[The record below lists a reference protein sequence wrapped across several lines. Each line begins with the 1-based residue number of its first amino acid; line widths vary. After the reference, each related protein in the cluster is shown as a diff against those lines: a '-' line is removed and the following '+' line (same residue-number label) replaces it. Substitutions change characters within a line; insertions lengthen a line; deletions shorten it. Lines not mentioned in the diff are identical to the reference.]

1 MKITTKLIVSYLS
14 LAVIVIILG
23 ALSFLGLDRIYSNA
37 NELYNQRLQPSITL
51 TEMAKTMENTRV
63 QMLSG
68 VANEDSARGEKAIA
82 NIERIDELITDYENR
97 NMEKRESEKFSEL
110 KQNWQDFTEIVR
122 QNVETLSAGMYIET
136 LEGIARGSEPY
147 TAASTNVSELIEI
160 VDALATETYENDKE
174 IYSADRI
181 MIILTSIV
189 ATIMAI
195 VIGTFMGRIIGVPLK
210 KVSQKLDHISKGD
223 LTEPVEV
230 TKRKDEIGILIN
242 ATSKMQEELKNLIN
256 SVADATVQVLSSSE
270 ELTQS
275 TNEVVVGAEQVATTM
290 QELATGAEA
299 QANSTS
305 EFSEH
310 MQKFSETIE
319 DSSKE
324 SEKIYQTST
333 NVYSLTKD
341 GREMMA
347 NSVSQMQSID
357 NIVKNSVDGVK
368 ELDVKSGE
376 ISKLVGVIESIAEQT
391 NLLAL
396 NAAIEA
402 ARVGDQG
409 KGFAVVA
416 DEIRQLAEQASVSV
430 VDITDIVN
438 NIQSE
443 SAKLVVGLET
453 GYEQVEKGTSQIQ
466 QTGETFNKISSSVES
481 MGNAIKEISNRL
493 AGNRST
499 TKNMSTNIEEIAGLS
514 EQSAAGIEQTSA
526 TAQQT
531 TSTMQEVSS
540 SSEELANLAEKLS
553 KLVERFKI

>member
-23 ALSFLGLDRIYSNA
+23 ALSFLGIDRIYSNA

-136 LEGIARGSEPY
+136 LEGLGRGADPY

-160 VDALATETYENDKE
+160 VDDLATKTYENDKE
-174 IYSADRI
+174 VYDADRFL
-181 MIILTSIV
+181 IILASIL
-189 ATIMAI
+189 ATILAI
-195 VIGTFMGRIIGVPLK
+195 VIGVFMGRVIGVPLK
-210 KVSQKLDHISKGD
+210 RVSRNLDNISNGD
-223 LTEPVEV
+223 LTEEIKT
-230 TKRKDEIGILIN
+230 TKRKDEIGQLVR
-242 ATSKMQEELKNLIN
+242 ATSQMQSELKNLIN

-324 SEKIYQTST
+324 SGKIYQTST

-416 DEIRQLAEQASVSV
+416 DEIRQLAEQVSISV

-443 SAKLVVGLET
+443 SAKLVIGLET
-453 GYEQVEKGTSQIQ
+453 GYEQVEKGTIQIQ
-466 QTGETFNKISSSVES
+466 KTGETFNKISSSVES

-553 KLVERFKI
+553 NLVERFKI

>member
-1 MKITTKLIVSYLS
+1 MKITTKLIISYLS

-23 ALSFLGLDRIYSNA
+23 GLSFLALNRIYSNA
-37 NELYNQRLQPSITL
+37 NELYNERLQPTLTL
-51 TEMAKTMENTRV
+51 TEIAQTMENTRV

-68 VANEDSARGEKAIA
+68 VANEDTARAEKAIA
-82 NIERIDELITDYENR
+82 NIERLDSLLAEYENR
-97 NMEKRESEKFSEL
+97 DMDQVESEKFSEL
-110 KQNWQDFTEIVR
+110 KNNWQTFTEIVR
-122 QNVETLSAGMYIET
+122 ENVETLTSGMYIET

-256 SVADATVQVLSSSE
+256 LVADATVQVLSSSE

-310 MQKFSETIE
+310 MQEFSETIE

-357 NIVKNSVDGVK
+357 NIVKNSVDGIK

-416 DEIRQLAEQASVSV
+416 DEIRQLAEQVSVSV

-443 SAKLVVGLET
+443 SAKLVIGLET

-499 TKNMSTNIEEIAGLS
+499 TKTMRTNIEEIAGLS

-553 KLVERFKI
+553 NLVERFKI

>member
-1 MKITTKLIVSYLS
+1 MKITTKLIISYLS

-23 ALSFLGLDRIYSNA
+23 GLSFLALNRIYSNA
-37 NELYNQRLQPSITL
+37 NELYNERLQPTLTL
-51 TEMAKTMENTRV
+51 TEIAQTMENTRV

-68 VANEDSARGEKAIA
+68 VANEDTARAEKAIV

-136 LEGIARGSEPY
+136 LEGLGRGADPY

-160 VDALATETYENDKE
+160 VDDLATETYENDKE
-174 IYSADRI
+174 VYDADRFL
-181 MIILTSIV
+181 IILVSIL
-189 ATIMAI
+189 ATILAI
-195 VIGTFMGRIIGVPLK
+195 VIGVFMGRVIEVPLK
-210 KVSQKLDHISKGD
+210 RVSRNLDNISNGD
-223 LTEPVEV
+223 LTEEIKT
-230 TKRKDEIGILIN
+230 TKRKDEIGQLVR
-242 ATSKMQEELKNLIN
+242 AASQMQSELKNLIN
-256 SVADATVQVLSSSE
+256 SVADATVQVLSFIE

-299 QANSTS
+299 QANSAS

-310 MQKFSETIE
+310 MQEFSETIE

-416 DEIRQLAEQASVSV
+416 DEIRQLAEQVSASV

-499 TKNMSTNIEEIAGLS
+499 TKTMRTNIEEIAGLS

-553 KLVERFKI
+553 NLVERFKI

>member
-136 LEGIARGSEPY
+136 LEGLGRGADPY

-160 VDALATETYENDKE
+160 VDDLATKTYENDKE
-174 IYSADRI
+174 VYDADRFL
-181 MIILTSIV
+181 IILASIL
-189 ATIMAI
+189 ATILAI
-195 VIGTFMGRIIGVPLK
+195 VIGVFMGRVIGVPLK
-210 KVSQKLDHISKGD
+210 RVSRNLDNISNGD
-223 LTEPVEV
+223 LTEEIKT
-230 TKRKDEIGILIN
+230 TKRKDEIGQLVR
-242 ATSKMQEELKNLIN
+242 ATSQMQSELKNLIN

-416 DEIRQLAEQASVSV
+416 DEIRQLAEQVSVSV

-453 GYEQVEKGTSQIQ
+453 GYEQVEKGTNQIQ

-553 KLVERFKI
+553 NLVERFKI

>member
-147 TAASTNVSELIEI
+147 TAASTNVSELTEI

-174 IYSADRI
+174 IYSADRFL
-181 MIILTSIV
+181 IILASIL
-189 ATIMAI
+189 ATILAI
-195 VIGTFMGRIIGVPLK
+195 VIGVFMGRVIGVPLK
-210 KVSQKLDHISKGD
+210 RVSRNLDNISNGD
-223 LTEPVEV
+223 LTEEIKT
-230 TKRKDEIGILIN
+230 TKRKDEIGQLVR
-242 ATSKMQEELKNLIN
+242 ATSQMQSELKNLIN

-324 SEKIYQTST
+324 SGKIYQTST

-416 DEIRQLAEQASVSV
+416 DEIRQLAEQVSISVI
-430 VDITDIVN
+430 DITDIVN

-443 SAKLVVGLET
+443 SAKLVIGLET
-453 GYEQVEKGTSQIQ
+453 GYEQVEKGTIQIQ

-481 MGNAIKEISNRL
+481 MGNAIKEISNKL
-493 AGNRST
+493 AKNRST

-553 KLVERFKI
+553 NLVERFKI

>member
-256 SVADATVQVLSSSE
+256 SVADATLQVLSSSE

-416 DEIRQLAEQASVSV
+416 DEIRQLAEQVSVSV

-553 KLVERFKI
+553 NLVERFKI

>member
-136 LEGIARGSEPY
+136 LEGLGRGADPY

-160 VDALATETYENDKE
+160 VDDLATKTYENDKE
-174 IYSADRI
+174 VYDADRFL
-181 MIILTSIV
+181 IILASIL
-189 ATIMAI
+189 ATILAI
-195 VIGTFMGRIIGVPLK
+195 VIGVFMGRVIGVPLK
-210 KVSQKLDHISKGD
+210 RVSRNLDNISNGD
-223 LTEPVEV
+223 LTEEIKT
-230 TKRKDEIGILIN
+230 TKRKDEIGQLVR
-242 ATSKMQEELKNLIN
+242 ATSQMQSELKNLIN

-376 ISKLVGVIESIAEQT
+376 ISKLVGVIASIAEQT

-416 DEIRQLAEQASVSV
+416 DEIRQLAEQVSVSV

-453 GYEQVEKGTSQIQ
+453 GYEQVEKGTNQIQ

-553 KLVERFKI
+553 NLVERFKI

>member
-1 MKITTKLIVSYLS
+1 MKITTKLIISYLS

-23 ALSFLGLDRIYSNA
+23 GLSFLALNRIYSNA
-37 NELYNQRLQPSITL
+37 NELYNERLQPTLTL
-51 TEMAKTMENTRV
+51 TEIAQTMENTRV

-68 VANEDSARGEKAIA
+68 VANEDTARAEKAIA
-82 NIERIDELITDYENR
+82 NIERLDSLLAEYENR
-97 NMEKRESEKFSEL
+97 DMDQVESEKFSEL
-110 KQNWQDFTEIVR
+110 KNNWQTFTEIVR
-122 QNVETLSAGMYIET
+122 ENVETLTSGMYIET

-256 SVADATVQVLSSSE
+256 LVADATVQVLSSSE

-357 NIVKNSVDGVK
+357 NIVKNSVDGIK

-416 DEIRQLAEQASVSV
+416 DEIRQLAEQVSVSV

-443 SAKLVVGLET
+443 SAKLVIGLET

-499 TKNMSTNIEEIAGLS
+499 TKTMRTNIEEIAGLS

-553 KLVERFKI
+553 NLVERFKI

>member
-1 MKITTKLIVSYLS
+1 MKITTKLIISYLS

-68 VANEDSARGEKAIA
+68 VANEDSARGEKAIT

-136 LEGIARGSEPY
+136 LEGLGRGADPY

-160 VDALATETYENDKE
+160 VDDLATKTYENDKE
-174 IYSADRI
+174 VYDADRFL
-181 MIILTSIV
+181 IILASIL
-189 ATIMAI
+189 ATILAI
-195 VIGTFMGRIIGVPLK
+195 VIGVFMGRIIGVPLK

-416 DEIRQLAEQASVSV
+416 DEIRQLAEQVSVSV

-481 MGNAIKEISNRL
+481 MGNAIKEISNKL

-553 KLVERFKI
+553 NLVERFKI

>member
-136 LEGIARGSEPY
+136 LEGLGRGADPY

-160 VDALATETYENDKE
+160 VDDLATKTYENDKE
-174 IYSADRI
+174 VYDADRFL
-181 MIILTSIV
+181 IILASIL
-189 ATIMAI
+189 ATILAI
-195 VIGTFMGRIIGVPLK
+195 VIGVFMGRVIGVPLK
-210 KVSQKLDHISKGD
+210 RVSRNLDNISNGD
-223 LTEPVEV
+223 LTEEIKT
-230 TKRKDEIGILIN
+230 TKRKDEIGQLVR
-242 ATSKMQEELKNLIN
+242 ATSQMQSELKNLIN

-324 SEKIYQTST
+324 SGKIYQTST

-416 DEIRQLAEQASVSV
+416 DEIRQLAEQVSISV

-443 SAKLVVGLET
+443 SAKLVIGLET
-453 GYEQVEKGTSQIQ
+453 GYEQVEKGTIQIQ
-466 QTGETFNKISSSVES
+466 KTGETFNKISSSVES

-553 KLVERFKI
+553 NLVERFKI

>member
-1 MKITTKLIVSYLS
+1 
-14 LAVIVIILG
+14 
-23 ALSFLGLDRIYSNA
+23 
-37 NELYNQRLQPSITL
+37 
-51 TEMAKTMENTRV
+51 
-63 QMLSG
+63 
-68 VANEDSARGEKAIA
+68 
-82 NIERIDELITDYENR
+82 
-97 NMEKRESEKFSEL
+97 
-110 KQNWQDFTEIVR
+110 
-122 QNVETLSAGMYIET
+122 
-136 LEGIARGSEPY
+136 
-147 TAASTNVSELIEI
+147 
-160 VDALATETYENDKE
+160 
-174 IYSADRI
+174 
-181 MIILTSIV
+181 
-189 ATIMAI
+189 
-195 VIGTFMGRIIGVPLK
+195 
-210 KVSQKLDHISKGD
+210 
-223 LTEPVEV
+223 
-230 TKRKDEIGILIN
+230 
-242 ATSKMQEELKNLIN
+242 
-256 SVADATVQVLSSSE
+256 
-270 ELTQS
+270 
-275 TNEVVVGAEQVATTM
+275 
-290 QELATGAEA
+290 
-299 QANSTS
+299 
-305 EFSEH
+305 
-310 MQKFSETIE
+310 
-319 DSSKE
+319 
-324 SEKIYQTST
+324 
-333 NVYSLTKD
+333 
-341 GREMMA
+341 MMA

-376 ISKLVGVIESIAEQT
+376 ISKLVGVIASIAEQT

-416 DEIRQLAEQASVSV
+416 DEIRQLAEQVSVSV

-453 GYEQVEKGTSQIQ
+453 GYEQVEKGTNQIQ

-553 KLVERFKI
+553 NLVERFKI

>member
-136 LEGIARGSEPY
+136 LEGLGRGADPY

-160 VDALATETYENDKE
+160 VDDLATKTYENDKE
-174 IYSADRI
+174 VYDADRFL
-181 MIILTSIV
+181 IILASIL
-189 ATIMAI
+189 ATILAI
-195 VIGTFMGRIIGVPLK
+195 VIGVFMGRIIGVPLK

-409 KGFAVVA
+409 KGFTVVA
-416 DEIRQLAEQASVSV
+416 DEIRQLAEQVSVSV

-443 SAKLVVGLET
+443 SAKLVIGLET
-453 GYEQVEKGTSQIQ
+453 GYEQVEKGTIQIQ
-466 QTGETFNKISSSVES
+466 KTGETFNKISSSVES

-499 TKNMSTNIEEIAGLS
+499 TKNMRTNIEEIAGLS

-553 KLVERFKI
+553 NLVERFKI

>member
-416 DEIRQLAEQASVSV
+416 DEIRQLAEQVSVSV

-553 KLVERFKI
+553 NLVERFKI

>member
-256 SVADATVQVLSSSE
+256 SVADATLQVLSSSE

-553 KLVERFKI
+553 NLVERFKI

>member
-136 LEGIARGSEPY
+136 LEGLGRGADPY

-160 VDALATETYENDKE
+160 VDDLATKTYENDKE
-174 IYSADRI
+174 VYDADRFL
-181 MIILTSIV
+181 IILASIL
-189 ATIMAI
+189 ATILAI
-195 VIGTFMGRIIGVPLK
+195 VIGVFMGRVIGVPLK
-210 KVSQKLDHISKGD
+210 RVSRNLDNISNGD
-223 LTEPVEV
+223 LTEEIKT
-230 TKRKDEIGILIN
+230 TKRKDEIGQLVR
-242 ATSKMQEELKNLIN
+242 ATSQMQSELKNLIN

-324 SEKIYQTST
+324 SGKIYQTST

-416 DEIRQLAEQASVSV
+416 DEIRQLAEQVSISVI
-430 VDITDIVN
+430 DITDIVN

-443 SAKLVVGLET
+443 SAKLVIGLET
-453 GYEQVEKGTSQIQ
+453 GYEQVEKGTIQIQ

-481 MGNAIKEISNRL
+481 MGNAIKEISNKL
-493 AGNRST
+493 AKNRST

-553 KLVERFKI
+553 NLVERFKI

>member
-1 MKITTKLIVSYLS
+1 MKITTKLIISYLS

-136 LEGIARGSEPY
+136 LEGLGRGADPY

-160 VDALATETYENDKE
+160 VDDLATKTYENDKE
-174 IYSADRI
+174 VYDADRFL
-181 MIILTSIV
+181 IILASIL
-189 ATIMAI
+189 ATILAI
-195 VIGTFMGRIIGVPLK
+195 VIGVFMGRVIGVPLK
-210 KVSQKLDHISKGD
+210 RVSRNLDNISNGD
-223 LTEPVEV
+223 LTEEIKT
-230 TKRKDEIGILIN
+230 TKRKDEIGQLVR
-242 ATSKMQEELKNLIN
+242 ATSQMQSELKNLIN

-324 SEKIYQTST
+324 SGKIYQTST

-416 DEIRQLAEQASVSV
+416 DEIRQLAEQVSISV

-443 SAKLVVGLET
+443 SAKLVIGLET
-453 GYEQVEKGTSQIQ
+453 GYEQVEKGTIQIQ
-466 QTGETFNKISSSVES
+466 KTGETFNKISSSVES

-553 KLVERFKI
+553 NLVERFKI